1 MEEFYEKYKYT
12 ILITLLITAVVV
24 FGIIIGLIINYYV
37 KPKQFINTA
46 LAQIDIGI
54 QSPETHYVPDST
66 YFDEFSNAYKPIEQ
80 FGAEE
85 VFSSDF
91 VNAENST
98 FEESVMNI
106 SDANSAL
113 YDLADKYFQVY
124 YGSMR
129 LSPITPLAIANVETP
144 GRADNN
150 VTWSALFPSKY
161 VPINMLYTMDVTTV
175 LSSESIYKPLS
186 TEYSTRDRGALQMS
200 PTYGTNNNYF
210 NRLMS
215 DSEVDKLSA
224 ISDTTHENWIK
235 GASSKRGDRFYVPD
249 VCLRLSAAFTEA
261 ISDMSKNKYT
271 PNNDYQLLA
280 MCSMYH
286 QQSAVWSSSN
296 HNKSVG
302 KWKSGKLAYEY
313 SELISSVEF
322 LKALKEYAYANPDI
336 YCISNDALL
345 KIYKANSVRPMSDF
359 ANSTLV
365 TNYPIK
371 VEYAYIKLCIMYGR

>member
-1 MEEFYEKYKYT
+1 MEELYEKYKYT
-12 ILITLLITAVVV
+12 ILIILSIVTVLV
-24 FGIIIGLIINYYV
+24 FGTIIGLIINYYV
-37 KPKQFINTA
+37 KPKQYINTA

-54 QSPETHYVPDST
+54 PAPETHYVPDSM
-66 YFDEFSNAYKPIEQ
+66 YFEEFSNAYRPIEQ

-113 YDLADKYFQVY
+113 YELADKYFQVY

-144 GRADNN
+144 GRADNSI
-150 VTWSALFPSKY
+150 TWSALFPSKY
-161 VPINMLYTMDVTTV
+161 VPINMLYSMDVTTV

-200 PTYGTNNNYF
+200 PAYGTNNDYF
-210 NRLMS
+210 NQLMS

-224 ISDTTHENWIK
+224 ISDSTHSNWIK

-261 ISDMSKNKYT
+261 ISDMSKNKYV
-271 PNNDYQLLA
+271 PNSDYQLLA
-280 MCSMYH
+280 MCAMYH
-286 QQSAVWSSSN
+286 QQSAVWSNNN

-302 KWKSGKLAYEY
+302 KWKSSKLAYEY

-322 LKALKEYAYANPDI
+322 LKELKEYAYANPDI

-345 KIYKANSVRPMSDF
+345 KIYKENSDRPMSDF
-359 ANSTLV
+359 ASSTLV

>member
-1 MEEFYEKYKYT
+1 MEEIYKRHRYT
-12 ILITLLITAVVV
+12 ILVVLLITTVIVI
-24 FGIIIGLIINYYV
+24 GIIIGLIINDYIR
-37 KPKQFINTA
+37 PKRLIDTA
-46 LAQIDIGI
+46 LAQIDIGVEP
-54 QSPETHYVPDST
+54 PETHYVPDNM
-66 YFDEFSNAYKPIEQ
+66 YFNEFASAYIPIEQ

-91 VNAENST
+91 VNVENST

-106 SDANSAL
+106 QDANLAL

-161 VPINMLYTMDVTTV
+161 VPINMLYSMDVTTV

-200 PTYGTNNNYF
+200 PTYGTHNAYF
-210 NRLMS
+210 NQLMS
-215 DSEVDKLSA
+215 GSEVDKLST
-224 ISDTTHENWIK
+224 ISDSTHATWIK
-235 GASSKRGDRFYVPD
+235 GASSSRGDRFYAPD
-249 VCLRLSAAFTEA
+249 VCLRLSSAFMEA
-261 ISDMSKNKYT
+261 ISDITKNNYA
-271 PNNDYQLLA
+271 PSSDYQLLA
-280 MCSMYH
+280 MCAMYH
-286 QQSAVWSSSN
+286 QQSAVWSNKN

-302 KWKSGKLAYEY
+302 KWNSGKLAYDY
-313 SELISSVEF
+313 SALISSAEF
-322 LKALKEYAYANPDI
+322 LKALKDYAYSNPDV
-336 YCISNDALL
+336 YCISNDALA
-345 KIYKANSVRPMSDF
+345 KIYKANSNKPMSDF
-359 ANSTLV
+359 ASSTLV

-371 VEYAYIKLCIMYGR
+371 VLYAYIKLCIMYGR